1 MSLSLCEVQEV
12 LKINQGFSHSGVFMD
27 KQKSITAFF
36 KRTIDDTTKVDI
48 QNSKRFKPSTSE
60 HEQQQNEQVPP
71 VFESSRPNVGDVDPN
86 SFERDPGMRE
96 QIWSYP
102 VDKREQVRRFYL
114 NQGPY
119 QIRLDEYPTKGTST
133 KPRRFRYAWFGK
145 FSNWLEYSPT
155 KDAAYCFLCYLF
167 SDKPAVR
174 KGDDAFI
181 VKGFDKWKK
190 VNDGNR
196 CAFLKHA
203 NSLQHKS
210 ALLSSENLLNQA
222 GHIENVFEKQRLE
235 SKLNNRLRLKASIDI
250 VRWLT
255 FQACAFRG
263 HDESTN
269 SSNRGNF
276 LELLTL
282 LASYNDDV
290 AKVVLENAP
299 YNSKFTSGLIQKE
312 LLNIIANKVRKHIR
326 CEVGD
331 SYFCVMV
338 DESRDESKKEQM
350 AIVLRFVDANGVL
363 TERFLDLVHVQD
375 TSAITLKRSLWER
388 LSHYEF
394 NTSKIRGQSYD
405 GASNMRGEW
414 NGLKALVLKDCPYA
428 YYVHCF
434 AHRLQLA
441 LVAAS
446 REVIP
451 IHQGII
457 DDGSCSSQRGDADTA
472 YGYTKSFE
480 FVLILHLM
488 KEILG
493 KTEFLSQALQKKSQD
508 IINAMTL
515 VTATK
520 EYLNDL
526 RNNGWDSLL
535 ERVKIFS
542 EKHEVDIP
550 DLSAPYKSG
559 RYRPRRQDNHQ
570 ERNRLKSELELF
582 NIELGKNPKLI
593 GASTLTEVCRG
604 LVETWKHENY
614 NMLDRL
620 IRLILTIPVSTAT
633 TERAFLGMKICKN
646 RLRNKMSDE
655 FLADNLV
662 VYIEREIAEKF
673 NSESVIDEFKMLKG
687 RRAEL

>member
-1 MSLSLCEVQEV
+1 
-12 LKINQGFSHSGVFMD
+12 MD
-27 KQKSITAFF
+27 KQKSITSFF

-71 VFESSRPNVGDVDPN
+71 VFESSRPNVGDVDSN

-338 DESRDESKKEQM
+338 DE
-350 AIVLRFVDANGVL
+350 
-363 TERFLDLVHVQD
+363 
-375 TSAITLKRSLWER
+375 
-388 LSHYEF
+388 
-394 NTSKIRGQSYD
+394 
-405 GASNMRGEW
+405 
-414 NGLKALVLKDCPYA
+414 
-428 YYVHCF
+428 
-434 AHRLQLA
+434 
-441 LVAAS
+441 
-446 REVIP
+446 
-451 IHQGII
+451 
-457 DDGSCSSQRGDADTA
+457 
-472 YGYTKSFE
+472 
-480 FVLILHLM
+480 
-488 KEILG
+488 
-493 KTEFLSQALQKKSQD
+493 
-508 IINAMTL
+508 
-515 VTATK
+515 
-520 EYLNDL
+520 
-526 RNNGWDSLL
+526 
-535 ERVKIFS
+535 
-542 EKHEVDIP
+542 
-550 DLSAPYKSG
+550 
-559 RYRPRRQDNHQ
+559 
-570 ERNRLKSELELF
+570 
-582 NIELGKNPKLI
+582 
-593 GASTLTEVCRG
+593 
-604 LVETWKHENY
+604 
-614 NMLDRL
+614 
-620 IRLILTIPVSTAT
+620 
-633 TERAFLGMKICKN
+633 
-646 RLRNKMSDE
+646 
-655 FLADNLV
+655 
-662 VYIEREIAEKF
+662 
-673 NSESVIDEFKMLKG
+673 
-687 RRAEL
+687 